1 MHSSLLYLQLS
12 LSGSGVGAV
21 LSKGSRVMRQQNG
34 TETDRLERNIDSH
47 LEMHIF
53 VPLLPIT
60 LFESEDR
67 AAITVHFA
75 LY

>member
-1 MHSSLLYLQLS
+1 M
-12 LSGSGVGAV
+12 GAV
-21 LSKGSRVMRQQNG
+21 LSKGSPVMRQQNWM
-34 TETDRLERNIDSH
+34 ETDRLERNIDSH

-53 VPLLPIT
+53 GPLLPIP

-67 AAITVHFA
+67 AAVTVHFA